1 MRKPQIVSLRR
12 ALASFDKSS
21 LWPYAALTLSML
33 CFSSNYVVGRLAP
46 GEVPPIGLSFWR
58 WVVAAIIILP
68 FTWRGILEH
77 ALLIKNYLKL
87 YFELT
92 FFLVILGNTTI
103 YLALNYT
110 TAINASI
117 VAMAEPVVTILLT
130 WLFFRETITKSQA
143 LGVLIA
149 AAGVL
154 IVILRGNLLALSDI
168 EFNSGDLWMLASVS
182 GFASYAAFLRKSPK
196 QIPPIILINI
206 VAVLGVILLLPFYIW
221 ETTTVMP
228 MNFNLATVISVLW
241 VAIIV
246 AAAGFGLW
254 NVGIREVGANKA
266 SAFIYLRLLFATVLA
281 IIILG
286 ETLKVYHFPAFILI
300 IAGVYLV
307 SRAKR
312 QAN

>member
-21 LWPYAALTLSML
+21 LWPYVALTLSML

-77 ALLIKNYLKL
+77 ALLIKDYLKL
-87 YFELT
+87 YFQLT

>member
-1 MRKPQIVSLRR
+1 
-12 ALASFDKSS
+12 
-21 LWPYAALTLSML
+21 ML
-33 CFSSNYVVGRLAP
+33 CFASNYIVGRLAP

-77 ALLIKNYLKL
+77 ALLIKFNLKL
-87 YFELT
+87 YFLLAV
-92 FFLVILGNTTI
+92 FLVIFGNTTI

-130 WLFFRETITKSQA
+130 WLFFRETIAKSQA
-143 LGVLIA
+143 IGVIIAAGGVLI
-149 AAGVL
+149 
-154 IVILRGNLLALSDI
+154 IILRGNLLALADI
-168 EFNSGDLWMLASVS
+168 EFNAGDLWMLASVS

-196 QIPPIILINI
+196 EIPPLILINI
-206 VAVLGVILLLPFYIW
+206 IAVLGVFFLLPFYIW

-228 MNFNLATVISVLW
+228 MKFNLATVISVLW

-246 AAAGFGLW
+246 AATAFFLW

-266 SAFIYLRLLFATVLA
+266 SAFIYLRSLFATVLA
-281 IIILG
+281 IVVLG
-286 ETLKVYHFPAFILI
+286 ETLKAYHFPAFILI
-300 IAGVYLV
+300 IAGVYIV
-307 SRAKR
+307 SKAKR